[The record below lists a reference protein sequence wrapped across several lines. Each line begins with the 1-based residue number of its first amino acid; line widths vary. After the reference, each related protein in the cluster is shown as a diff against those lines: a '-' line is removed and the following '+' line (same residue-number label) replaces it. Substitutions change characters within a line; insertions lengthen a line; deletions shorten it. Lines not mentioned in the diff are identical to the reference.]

1 MKYFLFI
8 TFFVVTLLFQ
18 VVYGFAQEDAYWV
31 CDAQAGVTKYKITW
45 SNEVV
50 EIVDAE
56 TDGSIRRSV
65 ADVLAGTVP
74 VDGVYAAGKPW
85 TANGVE
91 QEAMGWSTTVPFV
104 FGPPSEVLSPT
115 NTSLSLN

>member
-1 MKYFLFI
+1 MKYFCLI
-8 TFFVVTLLFQ
+8 IVLVIVSLLQ
-18 VVYGFAQEDAYWV
+18 VLYAHAQDPAYWV

-45 SNEVV
+45 SNGV
-50 EIVDAE
+50 EEILDAE
-56 TDGSIRRSV
+56 ADGAIRRSV

-85 TANGVE
+85 TANGEE
-91 QEAMGWSTTVPFV
+91 QEAVEWSTSVPFV